1 MARFYRKLQ
10 KISESFFVNIPKT
23 WIRNFKLDKKST
35 IAIDIRSDGSLIIYP
50 KLKETELKD
59 ELVLQASRSIPRE
72 IVKNSL
78 SGVETIVIISD
89 KEIDRNLRKDIDF
102 FIDGLPNTDI
112 IEETKNRIVI
122 QNFGFK
128 KIPTKKLI
136 QRLLYIVSDMFENVR
151 ENRQKELHRNFN
163 QLRKFYFM
171 LVTHIRTYLRTGI
184 YVSEDKDFTPVEAM
198 DYRMLCQKIEQI
210 GVILKDI
217 TISKKVEAF
226 FTIIEQY
233 FQGVMEAF
241 MNKNLDLAYDLWFKR
256 DEIIEQANNLMNE
269 LDYNDMNNLKDLVV
283 IAHACKDMA
292 ALI

>member
-1 MARFYRKLQ
+1 MARYYRKLQ
-10 KISESFFVNIPKT
+10 KISESFFVNIPKN
-23 WIRNFKLDKKST
+23 WIKNFELNKSST
-35 IAIDIRSDGSLIIYP
+35 VAIDIRSDGSLIIYP
-50 KLKETELKD
+50 KMKESEIKD

-78 SGVETIVIISD
+78 SGVETIIVISD
-89 KEIDRNLRKDIDF
+89 KEIDRKLRNNIGF

-136 QRLLYIVSDMFENVR
+136 QRLLFIVSDMFVNVR
-151 ENRQKELHRNFN
+151 ENHHDELNRNFI

-210 GVILKDI
+210 GVILKDL
-217 TISKKVEAF
+217 TISNKVEAF
-226 FTIIEQY
+226 FTKTEHY
-233 FQGVMEAF
+233 FLNVMEAF
-241 MNKNLDLAYDLWFKR
+241 MKRNLDLAYDLWFKR
-256 DEIIEQANNLMNE
+256 DEIIEQANNLMIE
-269 LDYNDMNNLKDLVV
+269 LDYNDMNSLKDMIM